1 MALFII
7 AKRWKQPKCPSAD
20 EWINRMWYIHTMEC
34 YFTIKKNEILIY
46 ATTWMNL
53 ENSMLTEISQIQK
66 DRHRDSTYM
75 RYLRIG
81 KFIETK

>member
-1 MALFII
+1 MEHYSAI
-7 AKRWKQPKCPSAD
+7 KR
-20 EWINRMWYIHTMEC
+20 I
-34 YFTIKKNEILIY
+34 EILIH